1 MWCVQL
7 LQPHIQHTVCKGPIC
22 PGRHLELHV
31 FVMQVQHLPT
41 QLSGIRFGAQ
51 LLVSLL
57 NPHFSCPMHV
67 QHVKTLNCSGS
78 RSLHTTTTYVRV
90 LPIPTQRFHHRHV
103 TCLFRTCPLRTHTW
117 FPQCSMGPRV
127 RAYRYVVNKS
137 CGHFMQYTCFRQVLP
152 SLQFEVVTAVHVH
165 IITQQT
171 NQQST
176 VTVPKV
182 FVPHFTHTVSL
193 SIQSTSPVGH
203 TKYVQHTE
211 QYVVVFVL
219 GDVVAPVVAR
229 STVTTLGGWDH
240 IHKTCGAPPSP
251 PPFYITPMTLGALT
265 VSNSVVM
272 TDTPQCQ
279 TVAPKLK

>member
-1 MWCVQL
+1 M
-7 LQPHIQHTVCKGPIC
+7 
-22 PGRHLELHV
+22 

-240 IHKTCGAPPSP
+240 IHKTCGAPPP
-251 PPFYITPMTLGALT
+251 PLPHST
-265 VSNSVVM
+265 SH
-272 TDTPQCQ
+272 Q
-279 TVAPKLK
+279 